1 MIMHDESGTESK
13 RYILLRLIGEI
24 CPVGTAAEHTA
35 FKSLRAIGVMARRI
49 ESTLVV
55 VQPDGKPY
63 RRRCT
68 YSPYIRRSKP
78 ASHITQLTSIP
89 HQQTMGAQGPK
100 ITPKPHVPASGVWC
114 PAITFFDRENDVLD
128 LKAQSQ
134 YFSYLST
141 TGLAGLVILGT
152 NSEAFLLTRE
162 ERFQLISTAR
172 AAVGPD
178 FPLMAGVGA
187 HSTKQSVEYAQ
198 DAAAAGADYVLVL
211 SPAYFGKATSMD
223 VVKRFFASF
232 ASKSP
237 LPVVIYN
244 FPGVTNG
251 VDLDSETM
259 TAIVRESA
267 DISGTS
273 NVVGVKLTCASV
285 GKITRLAATFDPS
298 EFAIF
303 GGQSDFLIGGL
314 SAGSAGCIAA
324 FANVFPK
331 STAKI
336 FELYRAGQFAEA
348 TDLQQKA
355 ALAESPCKSGIA
367 STKYAVACYSAAV
380 AGIEGAEEKLA
391 PRHPY
396 TAVGEGVKKN
406 VVSTMD
412 AMAKIEGSL

>member
-1 MIMHDESGTESK
+1 MHL
-13 RYILLRLIGEI
+13 YV
-24 CPVGTAAEHTA
+24 P
-35 FKSLRAIGVMARRI
+35 SLHFEACRI
-49 ESTLVV
+49 HYASSL
-55 VQPDGKPY
+55 
-63 RRRCT
+63 
-68 YSPYIRRSKP
+68 SHRS
-78 ASHITQLTSIP
+78 H
-89 HQQTMGAQGPK
+89 HQTMGAQAPHT
-100 ITPKPHVPASGVWC
+100 TPKPHVPASGVWC
-114 PAITFFDRENDVLD
+114 PAITFFDHESDSLD
-128 LKAQSQ
+128 LEAQSQ

-187 HSTKQSVEYAQ
+187 HSTKQSLEFAQ

-211 SPAYFGKATSMD
+211 PPAYFGKATSMD

-232 ASKSP
+232 AANSP

-259 TAIVRESA
+259 TAVVRESA
-267 DISGTS
+267 SASGTS

-314 SAGSAGCIAA
+314 AAGSAGCIAA

-336 FELYRAGQFAEA
+336 YELYRAGQFDKA
-348 TDLQQKA
+348 TSLQQKA

-367 STKYAVACYSAAV
+367 STKYAVACYSASA
-380 AGIEGAEEKLA
+380 AGIEGAEQRLA

-396 TAVGEGVKKN
+396 GEVGEGVKKN
-406 VVSTMD
+406 VVSVMT
-412 AMAKIEGSL
+412 AMAEIEKSL